1 LASNESYQKVNLFWR
16 IGVSE
21 QQAEPVSGESGS
33 SGPANSNA
41 SGASSDLPISSLEPS
56 IRTEAPDLAPDHEAG
71 EASEAKTPEIRTP
84 QIYASGVRAP
94 EARASEAHADK
105 PNSPYAAGKL
115 MIMSPGDRGW
125 ANENIAPEAD
135 TKPDA
140 GNGSGKRRFAV
151 VAAVAVL
158 AMVAGA
164 IGGAVATASFGRSTA
179 AASTRVAS
187 DPALAATVARI
198 DSDLVALKASIE
210 HTSKTDVAQFN
221 KTTER
226 LDKLEKAQAEPAAKL
241 AKLSE
246 AVEKLHAA
254 APVAAAAAQPAS
266 REITGSVTAPATAP
280 AAVAAAPKPNVQ
292 TAEARGEFGRLPTL
306 NDWVLRDVG
315 GNGGALIEGRRGM
328 FEVYAG
334 DPVPGLGRVDAIR
347 RQDGRWVVVT
357 SRGLIVAR

>member
-1 LASNESYQKVNLFWR
+1 
-16 IGVSE
+16 VSE
-21 QQAEPVSGESGS
+21 HQAEPISGESGS
-33 SGPANSNA
+33 ARPANPNA

-56 IRTEAPDLAPDHEAG
+56 IRTEAPDLAPDHETD
-71 EASEAKTPEIRTP
+71 EASEAKTPEIRAP
-84 QIYASGVRAP
+84 QIYASGAYASGGAASEV
-94 EARASEAHADK
+94 RASEAHADK
-105 PNSPYAAGKL
+105 PNSPYAPGKL

-135 TKPDA
+135 TKPDT
-140 GNGSGKRRFAV
+140 GNGSGKRRFAAM
-151 VAAVAVL
+151 AAVAVL

-164 IGGAVATASFGRSTA
+164 IGGAVATASFGRSSAA
-179 AASTRVAS
+179 AASIPVAS

-198 DSDLVALKASIE
+198 DSDLMALKASVE
-210 HTSKTDVAQFN
+210 HSSKTDVAQFN

-254 APVAAAAAQPAS
+254 APVAAAAAQPGS
-266 REITGSVTAPATAP
+266 REVTGSVTAPATAP